1 MNHTIIVMIVSCQG
15 EMESNTTWFSEA
27 KRGVGANSYLIIEH
41 DMMGGKSVP
50 LLKTIFHSYYSSWR
64 ISSKFKKI
72 LIQL

>member
-1 MNHTIIVMIVSCQG
+1 MIVSCQG

-50 LLKTIFHSYYSSWR
+50 LLNLFFIPITLLGEYPPN
-64 ISSKFKKI
+64 SKRS
-72 LIQL
+72 